1 MKKIGFGI
9 LAVALA
15 VAGSAFTAPKKAVN
29 NVYYFPL
36 SNLGAP
42 QTITTVPQTQNTYE
56 CPGRATPCSAGYPS
70 YVANGDGSYSATGTM
85 VSGTEEYVGD

>member
-15 VAGSAFTAPKKAVN
+15 VAGSAFTAPKKDLN

-36 SNLGAP
+36 NNLGTP
-42 QTITTVPQTQNTYE
+42 QPISTVPQTQNTWD
-56 CPGRATPCSAGYPS
+56 CPGRTSPCSAGYPG

-85 VSGTEEYVGD
+85 VGGTEEYVGD

>member
-15 VAGSAFTAPKKAVN
+15 VAGSAFTAPKKDLN

-36 SNLGAP
+36 NNLGQPQSISTLP
-42 QTITTVPQTQNTYE
+42 QTENPFS
-56 CPGRATPCSAGYPS
+56 CPGRATPCSAGYAT
-70 YVANGDGSYSATGTM
+70 YVQNPDNSYSATGTM